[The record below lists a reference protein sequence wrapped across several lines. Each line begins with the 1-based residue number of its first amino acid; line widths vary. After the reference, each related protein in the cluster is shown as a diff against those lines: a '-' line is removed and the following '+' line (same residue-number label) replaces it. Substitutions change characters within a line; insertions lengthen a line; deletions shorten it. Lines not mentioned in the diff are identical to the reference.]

1 VCVGRWSVSSGVRL
15 VWIGGSDVKPQGWL
29 ADAERRLKELGWRFH
44 EGKDGRHAVPP
55 GRECKV
61 CGELPND

>member
-1 VCVGRWSVSSGVRL
+1 M
-15 VWIGGSDVKPQGWL
+15 WIGGSDVKPQGWL